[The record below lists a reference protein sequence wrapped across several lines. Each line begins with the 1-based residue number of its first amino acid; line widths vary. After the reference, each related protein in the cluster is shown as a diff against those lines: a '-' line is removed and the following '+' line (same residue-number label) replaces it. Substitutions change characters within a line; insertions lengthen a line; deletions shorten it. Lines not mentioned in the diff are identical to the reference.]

1 MNTNSVGDIEGGH
14 LNQKYR
20 KINRDHVALWNGKQ
34 SLVSPVWTAKW
45 SMVRAF
51 LPASSSTRC
60 AVAFAFAVAF
70 PFAFAVAFTVAL
82 PVAFAFAIVLSSF
95 VHPPAAAV

>member
-1 MNTNSVGDIEGGH
+1 
-14 LNQKYR
+14 
-20 KINRDHVALWNGKQ
+20 
-34 SLVSPVWTAKW
+34 
-45 SMVRAF
+45 MVRTA
-51 LPASSSTRC
+51 LPASSSAWC
-60 AVAFAFAVAF
+60 PIAVAFAVAF